1 MLLVLAG
8 YWVYVYRRMK
18 LDEEEEQMRIDT
30 IQLREILQITKKD
43 GYILSTENNVWL
55 AGTKPY
61 TLHPTSYTLHL
72 TPYTLHPAPY
82 F

>member
-1 MLLVLAG
+1 MSVAAVVLLLLLVLAG

-43 GYILSTENNVWL
+43 GYILSTERNVWL
-55 AGTKPY
+55 AGNNP
-61 TLHPTSYTLHL
+61 
-72 TPYTLHPAPY
+72 
-82 F
+82 